1 MRTKRSTHTQKP
13 KNDGSNPD
21 VNTTRPD
28 DHSNPNVRKVSWL
41 AFYPTAENYSKCGTM
56 AAIELSKET
65 VRKLRAFG
73 KVMDVILGSKN
84 VAKTESERAE
94 LVVSI
99 GLERMLQDV
108 LPKEEM
114 LMKTMAQMFDRNPEF
129 VCEFVSDMVRKNG
142 EEKQKGQADEAQKRW
157 SVYA

>member
-1 MRTKRSTHTQKP
+1 M
-13 KNDGSNPD
+13 
-21 VNTTRPD
+21 
-28 DHSNPNVRKVSWL
+28 